1 MRTIR
6 EFLDNKYAKR
16 EMGEE
21 KFDASVSE
29 LSQHIITKHTAKD
42 GLDKSFAEAVSPV
55 VYDGNALIIEGAMG
69 VTSMGAAVLGGG
81 ATICGSEDAMLQ
93 SLAIGGV
100 TAAGIM
106 LIGYIKD
113 RIKYNKSKAQLKD
126 WVQGEIV
133 ETGCD
138 MSKMTD
144 RTKDAC
150 LGEVCESLVDDLVM
164 EMK

>member
-6 EFLDNKYAKR
+6 EFLDNKYAIN
-16 EMGEE
+16 ELGEE
-21 KFDASVSE
+21 GFNTAISDISR
-29 LSQHIITKHTAKD
+29 HIKTKHTASD
-42 GLDKSFAEAVSPV
+42 GLDKSYMDNVGTVFR
-55 VYDGNALIIEGAMG
+55 DGNALIIEGAMG
-69 VTSMGAAVLGGG
+69 ATALGAAMIGGV
-81 ATICGSEDAMLQ
+81 ATICGSEDTMLQ

-100 TAAGIM
+100 TTAGIM
-106 LIGYIKD
+106 IIGYIKD
-113 RIKYNKSKAQLKD
+113 RIKYNKSKARLKD

-138 MSKMTD
+138 MPKMTD